1 MLFSVI
7 FFMIH
12 LKTGLMWEILI
23 LPFQL
28 NSVKDFIYHIK
39 LMRSFKKLKFKHL
52 LSKITLMK
60 NYRGTL
66 YRVSP

>member
-1 MLFSVI
+1 
-7 FFMIH
+7 
-12 LKTGLMWEILI
+12 MWEILI

-52 LSKITLMK
+52 LSKITLMQY
-60 NYRGTL
+60 YRGKL